1 MTAVDTGHD
10 RSGMCS
16 RDPRRYGGSA
26 ALLRAVLH
34 FQFRFDEPLPF
45 PPGRSSYHVRGLY
58 YDRLLAYAKSVVGE
72 SAPLFESIE
81 DSHVRAFARQRF
93 SWTGWY
99 DALPAALIC
108 ASFARFIGQ
117 DFEAAVREH
126 TRRGALQVIPSAFRF
141 AFRIPGPSALQSQT
155 AQIVALMTNFAEV
168 RIERSTETHSS
179 GWTRGVP
186 VYLATHWANT
196 TTGFFQA
203 LYELRGAADV
213 RARYTDIVEDG
224 GTGSSRT
231 VAIRHE
237 FDWRMK

>member
-1 MTAVDTGHD
+1 VVTEGKHPSGVVSRRFPGSPAV
-10 RSGMCS
+10 S
-16 RDPRRYGGSA
+16 PA
-26 ALLRAVLH
+26 ALPFH
-34 FQFRFDEPLPF
+34 FGFDEPLPF
-45 PPGRSSYHVRGLY
+45 APGLSSYHVRGLY
-58 YDRLLAYAKSVVGE
+58 YDRLIAYARKVAGGD
-72 SAPLFESIE
+72 APFESI
-81 DSHVRAFARQRF
+81 DNPQVQAFARQRF

-99 DALPAALIC
+99 DAIPAAYIC

-117 DFEAAVREH
+117 DFELTVREH
-126 TRRGALQVIPSAFRF
+126 TRRVALEVIPSAFRF

-168 RIERSTETHSS
+168 KIEHSTETRSS

-203 LYELRGAADV
+203 LYELRGAVDV
-213 RARYTDIVEDG
+213 RASYTDIVKDG
-224 GTGSSRT
+224 GAGSSQT

-237 FDWRMK
+237 FEWRIR